1 MRRPRGP
8 SSDGALDSGAS
19 RTLGSGFPW
28 DTEGMV
34 GYDTY
39 LRGCGYQRDPATAEL
54 SMANIHVAEEVWVG
68 KLRLSYK

>member
-1 MRRPRGP
+1 
-8 SSDGALDSGAS
+8 
-19 RTLGSGFPW
+19 
-28 DTEGMV
+28 MV